1 MATKSR
7 KPAQTTAF
15 TLAGLDEPAN
25 NRLAQL
31 LQERL
36 VALTDLTLVLKHVH
50 WNVVGPHFIA
60 VHEMVDPQVD
70 AARLM
75 VDATAERIAAMGG
88 SPNGNAGALVATRTW
103 DDYDIMRAGTQEHLA
118 ALDVVYTG
126 LLADHRAA
134 MEEAGDLDPVTEDL
148 LIGQVA
154 QLEQFHWFVRA
165 HLETLDGG
173 LITEGETTERGAA
186 SRARGNGSGT
196 AARSTSRS
204 TSRTTASR
212 SRK

>member
-15 TLAGLDEPAN
+15 TLAGLDEAAN
-25 NRLAQL
+25 TRLAQL

-60 VHEMVDPQVD
+60 VHEMLDPQVD

-103 DDYDIMRAGTQEHLA
+103 DDYEIMRAGTQEHLA
-118 ALDVVYTG
+118 ALDIVYTG
-126 LLADHRAA
+126 LLAAHRAA
-134 MEEAGDLDPVTEDL
+134 MHEAGDLDPVTEDL
-148 LIGQVA
+148 LIGQVG

-165 HLETLDGG
+165 HLETMDGA
-173 LITEGETTERGAA
+173 LITAGQTTERGAA
-186 SRARGNGSGT
+186 ARARGNGS
-196 AARSTSRS
+196 A
-204 TSRTTASR
+204 SRTPTRRTPSR
-212 SRK
+212 ARK

>member
-7 KPAQTTAF
+7 KAAATPF
-15 TLAGLDEPAN
+15 TLAGLDEAAN
-25 NRLAQL
+25 RRLVEM

-36 VALTDLTLVLKHVH
+36 VALTDLSLVLKHIH
-50 WNVVGPHFIA
+50 WNVVGPHFIG
-60 VHEMVDPQVD
+60 VHEMLDPQVD

-103 DDYDIMRAGTQEHLA
+103 DDYDIMRASTQEHLA

-126 LLADHRAA
+126 LLADHRSA

-148 LIGQVA
+148 LIAQVGE
-154 QLEQFHWFVRA
+154 LEQFHWFVRA
-165 HLETLDGG
+165 HLETMDGS

-186 SRARGNGSGT
+186 SRARGNGTS
-196 AARSTSRS
+196 RSTTSRS
-204 TSRTTASR
+204 TSRATTRA
-212 SRK
+212 KK